1 MIDLKK
7 PVDQTALMK
16 SELNELTETNRQLQ
30 GELDVVRGKLNNELD
45 VLTYKLEKVAYE
57 TEEIRREVRD
67 INRTID
73 KLRYDLLDA
82 VRNKKSSEVSDVIS
96 HLLTIFM
103 TAAPGVIFVIV
114 VLIIALMG

>member
-7 PVDQTALMK
+7 NDSVALIQ
-16 SELNELTETNRQLQ
+16 SELQELTTTNQQLQ
-30 GELDVVRGKLNNELD
+30 GQLQTVRSKLNGELDA
-45 VLTYKLEKVAYE
+45 LTYKLEKVAYE

-82 VRNKKSSEVSDVIS
+82 VRNSKSNSLSDLFMS
-96 HLLTIFM
+96 LTPFIIVGM
-103 TAAPGVIFVIV
+103 SALVIV
-114 VLIIALMG
+114 FSIVLMLTST